1 MKYILST
8 LIIIGVFMGISF
20 SKDKSFPNI
29 EIPEGYDSAI
39 FAGGC
44 FWCMEGPFESIEGVK
59 EVYSGYTDGEIE
71 RPTYQQVGQGIGGHT
86 EAVMVI
92 FDPKA
97 VSYST
102 LMEAYWKSFD
112 PTDFGGQFA
121 DRGVQYRPG
130 IYTNSVSQKEIAT
143 ASKKVLEDSKRFNK
157 PIVVPI
163 IPASK
168 FWTAEAY
175 HQDYY
180 KKNYIH
186 YKSYRIGSGREGF
199 LNRIWKDESK

>member
-8 LIIIGVFMGISF
+8 LILVGVFMSISF
-20 SKDKSFPNI
+20 SKDESFPKI
-29 EIPEGYDSAI
+29 QIPKGFDSAI

-44 FWCMEGPFESIEGVK
+44 FWCMEGPFESIKGVQ
-59 EVYSGYTDGEIE
+59 EVYSGYTDGQTK
-71 RPTYQQVGQGIGGHT
+71 RPTYKQVGQGIGGHT

-92 FDPKA
+92 FNPKV
-97 VSYST
+97 VSYSI
-102 LMEAYWKSFD
+102 LVEAYWRSFD
-112 PTDFGGQFA
+112 PTDFDGQFA
-121 DRGVQYRPG
+121 DRGPQYRPG
-130 IYTNSVSQKEIAT
+130 IYFNSKIQKEIAT
-143 ASKKVLEDSKRFNK
+143 TSKKALEESKRFSK

-163 IPASK
+163 LEASQ
-168 FWTAEAY
+168 FWTAEEY

-199 LNRIWKDESK
+199 LKRVWND